1 MENRAGA
8 AVMVETAPGSGWP
21 LFAGLGPMGA
31 LPTVPRL
38 ARTFCGTVLGG
49 WDLGSLAEDC
59 ELVVSELVSN
69 IVRAATGPD
78 GHPGYDGHGRLPV
91 LWLRLLSDRAW
102 VRVEAWDNIPLDQGV
117 PVLRRAAATDESG
130 RGLGLVSELSR
141 DWGWDH
147 RPAHDAKC
155 VWALLPRSGSGLPR

>member
-8 AVMVETAPGSGWP
+8 ALMVKTAWDPGWP
-21 LFAGLGPMGA
+21 LFAGLGPLGA

-38 ARTFCGTVLGG
+38 ARTFCSMVLGG
-49 WDLGSLAEDC
+49 WGLDSLAEDC
-59 ELVVSELVSN
+59 ELVASELVAN

-91 LWLRLLSDRAW
+91 LWLRLLSDRSR
-102 VRVEAWDNIPLDQGV
+102 VRLEAWDNLPLDRGV
-117 PVLRRAAATDESG
+117 PVLRRAATTDESG
-130 RGLGLVSELSR
+130 RGLGLVNELSQ

-147 RPAHDAKC
+147 SPAHDAKC
-155 VWALLPRSGSGLPR
+155 VWALLSRSERDLPR